1 MEKILITGANGM
13 LGGKIIKRLVDL
25 LDFSVIAVSSTEEKI
40 QATIQREN
48 IEHAGRIQF
57 LANEN
62 LLMSNVDLSDVYGAV
77 HLAFARRIRSA
88 QDIAQSICY
97 ASAVFKK
104 LSGTDISRVINL
116 SSQGIYGNTEEY
128 RTEETPPAPV
138 NHYTMAKYATEIIF
152 NMCFDNS
159 GVRDYTSIRLDM
171 VSQSQNLLPAL
182 CKQAIGGKIQLK
194 GGEQRFSFI
203 DAEDAAEG
211 IVSMLLSSPKWEKVY
226 NMGWD
231 RCRYTLTE
239 IADVVADVSEK
250 FGYGRPEV
258 ILEKQD
264 ISLWSGMDS
273 MRFMEHT
280 GWKPE
285 IELQR
290 TIEKIFAELLNSE
303 VNK

>member
-1 MEKILITGANGM
+1 MKKILITGANGM

-40 QATIQREN
+40 QAMIQREN

-138 NHYTMAKYATEIIF
+138 NHYTMAKYAAEIIF

-211 IVSMLLSSPKWEKVY
+211 IVSML
-226 NMGWD
+226 
-231 RCRYTLTE
+231 
-239 IADVVADVSEK
+239 K

-285 IELQR
+285 IELQIM
-290 TIEKIFAELLNSE
+290 IEKIFAELLNSE

>member
-1 MEKILITGANGM
+1 MCIRDRYR
-13 LGGKIIKRLVDL
+13 IIARQSFYKYKGIGDRLKEVKNIIPIEEIKEMFWTCL
-25 LDFSVIAVSSTEEKI
+25 L
-40 QATIQREN
+40 
-48 IEHAGRIQF
+48 
-57 LANEN
+57 
-62 LLMSNVDLSDVYGAV
+62 
-77 HLAFARRIRSA
+77 
-88 QDIAQSICY
+88 
-97 ASAVFKK
+97 
-104 LSGTDISRVINL
+104 
-116 SSQGIYGNTEEY
+116 
-128 RTEETPPAPV
+128 
-138 NHYTMAKYATEIIF
+138 
-152 NMCFDNS
+152 
-159 GVRDYTSIRLDM
+159 YTS
-171 VSQSQNLLPAL
+171 
-182 CKQAIGGKIQLK
+182 
-194 GGEQRFSFI
+194 EQRFSFI

-250 FGYGRPEV
+250 FGDGRPEV

-285 IELQR
+285 IELQIM
-290 TIEKIFAELLNSE
+290 IEKIFAELLNSE